1 MEGSVVRVTLS
12 LIGPGILTVFA
23 AAFSAAWLIDRKS
36 HYLLLLS
43 GSCSLFA
50 IGVIAQVVYWPR
62 DTGLNAM
69 VSGVFYTCAVVSA
82 AQGILLRSSRSISG
96 RFALSVTLS
105 IMALLWYFFYVDRS
119 LIARI
124 YIQNFG
130 YGAILIFTAG
140 KLLRSRTARP
150 VDNVLFWTLLLF
162 GAHFF
167 PRTMFT
173 IGFSEPISPSA
184 FADTVFWQA
193 LQLSLAVLGAA
204 LALAILSAAIVD
216 IIGDLRNERDRDHL
230 TNILNRR
237 GFEAAISAIPPG
249 ITSHALIL
257 CDVDLF
263 KSVNDEYGHD
273 TGDAVLKRIASL
285 LQKTARKHDIVG
297 RLGGEEFAVYLT
309 ETTVVEAHDCA
320 ERFRKA
326 IRSADFSDML
336 GSRRITVSFG
346 VAVGSGEWVRMYKTA
361 DARLY
366 EAKKKGRDQ
375 TVSVDHASSHIL
387 GAEQ

>member
-23 AAFSAAWLIDRKS
+23 AAFSAAWLIDRKR

-69 VSGVFYTCAVVSA
+69 VSGAFYTCAVVSA

-130 YGAILIFTAG
+130 YGAILIFIAG
-140 KLLRSRTARP
+140 KLLRTRTARP

-167 PRTMFT
+167 PRTMVT

-230 TNILNRR
+230 TNILSRR

-273 TGDAVLKRIASL
+273 TGAAVLKRIASV

-320 ERFRKA
+320 ERFRKS

-336 GSRRITVSFG
+336 GSRRVTVSLG
-346 VAVGSGEWVRMYKTA
+346 VAVGSGEWVSMYKTA

-375 TVSVDHASSHIL
+375 TVSVNHASSHVSD
-387 GAEQ
+387 ADQ

>member
-23 AAFSAAWLIDRKS
+23 AAFSAAWLIDRKR

-43 GSCSLFA
+43 GSCSLFV
-50 IGVIAQVVYWPR
+50 IGVVAQVVYWPR

-69 VSGVFYTCAVVSA
+69 LSGAFYTCAVMLAV
-82 AQGILLRSSRSISG
+82 QGILLRSSRSIG
-96 RFALSVTLS
+96 GGFAVSVTLS

-130 YGAILIFTAG
+130 YGAILIFAAG
-140 KLLRSRTARP
+140 KLLRSRTARS
-150 VDNVLFWTLLLF
+150 VDKILFWTLLLF
-162 GAHFF
+162 GAQFF

-204 LALAILSAAIVD
+204 LALAILSASVID
-216 IIGDLRNERDRDHL
+216 IISDLKNERDRDHL
-230 TNILNRR
+230 TNLLNRR
-237 GFEAAISAIPPG
+237 GFEAAISDISLG
-249 ITSHALIL
+249 TTSHALIL
-257 CDVDLF
+257 CDVDWF
-263 KSVNDEYGHD
+263 KSINDEYGHD
-273 TGDAVLKRIASL
+273 MGDAVLKLIASV

-297 RLGGEEFAVYLT
+297 RLGGEEFAVDLADAT
-309 ETTVVEAHDCA
+309 LVEAHDCA

-326 IRSADFSDML
+326 IRSADFSNIL
-336 GSRRITVSFG
+336 GSRRLTASFG
-346 VAVGSGEWVRMYKTA
+346 VAVGSGEWVSMYKTA
-361 DARLY
+361 DTRLY
-366 EAKKKGRDQ
+366 DAKKKGRDQ
-375 TVSVDHASSHIL
+375 TVSVDHASSHIS
-387 GAEQ
+387 GADQ